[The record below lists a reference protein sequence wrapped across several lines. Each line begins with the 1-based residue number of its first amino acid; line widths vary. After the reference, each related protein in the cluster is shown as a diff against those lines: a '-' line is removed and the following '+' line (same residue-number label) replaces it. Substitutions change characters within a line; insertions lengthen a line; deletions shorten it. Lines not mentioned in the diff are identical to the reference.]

1 MWTFPVF
8 LSSGSGLVK
17 YPVDYQMAW
26 YYHTDLYCNTV
37 VLFFL
42 LVKGNGFHREI
53 SRNSLYS
60 WMLRR
65 PVIVEVLN
73 AKRQGGVPLT
83 ICTTFHLW
91 IQSLQILHLKS
102 LQKHD
107 HLVQLRYI
115 FFLWIF
121 GRNIFFLTHRHCSMW
136 IQAGCWTTHPCRHDL
151 SYPVTPAWWYSS
163 ARKVW
168 AAMGIRFRR
177 WKFLSQLKQAQGT
190 NWRKR
195 WNSVF
200 FCFFVWF

>member
-1 MWTFPVF
+1 MWYFSSRRPTMSTRVNTYHFGFSLVLSWNNTFFMWTFPVF

-115 FFLWIF
+115 FFCEF
-121 GRNIFFLTHRHCSMW
+121 SGETFF
-136 IQAGCWTTHPCRHDL
+136 
-151 SYPVTPAWWYSS
+151 
-163 ARKVW
+163 
-168 AAMGIRFRR
+168 F
-177 WKFLSQLKQAQGT
+177 
-190 NWRKR
+190 
-195 WNSVF
+195 
-200 FCFFVWF
+200 